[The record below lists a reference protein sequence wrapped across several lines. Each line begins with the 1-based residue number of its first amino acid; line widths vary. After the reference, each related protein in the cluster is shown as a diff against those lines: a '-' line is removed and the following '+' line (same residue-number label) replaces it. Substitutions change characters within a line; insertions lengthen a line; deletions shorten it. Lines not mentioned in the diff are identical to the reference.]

1 MLNPSKQTNS
11 VGETNPVKQAV
22 LSAYNEA
29 VYNIAVKYSF
39 VVAQRED
46 IRVPIDSAVFLLTI
60 FEHKAFALEQVVK
73 HYYQN
78 ISNYFVKFL
87 HWRLTNVWPLA
98 VEDIE
103 TVVELINFSHYDKN
117 EFIFSPRNVDLLTEA
132 VSNHIRTYPPNH
144 SLTEAKT
151 FVIDPDFRGTEIGM
165 DRHLGEVHDHTLL
178 FCFIFL
184 LIVVIIYLVATDNML
199 L

>member
-1 MLNPSKQTNS
+1 MLNTSKQ
-11 VGETNPVKQAV
+11 TNPVKQAV

-46 IRVPIDSAVFLLTI
+46 IRVPIDSPMYLLTI
-60 FEHKAFALEQVVK
+60 FEHRAFELEQVIK
-73 HYYQN
+73 HYYQH
-78 ISNYFVKFL
+78 IADYFIKFL
-87 HWRLTNVWPLA
+87 TWRLATIWPLDQG
-98 VEDIE
+98 DIE
-103 TVVELINFSHYDKN
+103 AVVELINFAHYDKH
-117 EFIFSPRNVDLLTEA
+117 EFIFSPRNVNLLAEH
-132 VSNHIRTYPPNH
+132 VSQNITTYPPQQPIQK
-144 SLTEAKT
+144 S

-165 DRHLGEVHDHTLL
+165 DRDIGEVHDHTLL